1 MNVLWFEVTTPQR
14 YKDNGIVYGGWQ
26 DSLERVV
33 TTCPD
38 INLAISFIGE
48 RNNVGVKRV
57 GNVEYIPM
65 NLDFSLWEKVCNKLT
80 SEIEIAHLMKQ
91 MLKVIEQVQPDLIQV
106 FGTEWPFGHI
116 AKFTN
121 IPVVVHIM
129 GAMIPYMN
137 AQFPPLFSYRDI
149 WTSFNFLKPKEC
161 IEGIC
166 NHIKEK
172 KVTKHELEIWKH
184 VKFYMG
190 RTKWDYALSNILHPN
205 RMYFHVNEALR
216 VSFLSGKDKWK
227 GANNQKILLISTGCS
242 SFWKG
247 PDMLLKVAKILR
259 DLGVNFEWKVAGY
272 MSNILKNAVEK
283 KLKTT
288 FEENNIRFLGF
299 TKPDDLTKILCES
312 TMYVHTAYIENSP
325 NSVCEAQCLGVP
337 IISTNVGGISSL
349 VEDGKQGILVPAN
362 DPWQM
367 ANSIIELS
375 NDKKKMLSFS
385 EENMKCA
392 LIRHNDENIKNDLL
406 NCYKTI
412 LNI

>member
-48 RNNVGVKRV
+48 RHNVGVKRV
-57 GNVEYIPM
+57 GNVAYIPL

-161 IEGIC
+161 IESIC

-172 KVTKHELEIWKH
+172 KVTKH
-184 VKFYMG
+184 
-190 RTKWDYALSNILHPN
+190 
-205 RMYFHVNEALR
+205 
-216 VSFLSGKDKWK
+216 
-227 GANNQKILLISTGCS
+227 
-242 SFWKG
+242 
-247 PDMLLKVAKILR
+247 
-259 DLGVNFEWKVAGY
+259 
-272 MSNILKNAVEK
+272 
-283 KLKTT
+283 
-288 FEENNIRFLGF
+288 
-299 TKPDDLTKILCES
+299 
-312 TMYVHTAYIENSP
+312 
-325 NSVCEAQCLGVP
+325 
-337 IISTNVGGISSL
+337 
-349 VEDGKQGILVPAN
+349 
-362 DPWQM
+362 
-367 ANSIIELS
+367 
-375 NDKKKMLSFS
+375 
-385 EENMKCA
+385 
-392 LIRHNDENIKNDLL
+392 
-406 NCYKTI
+406 
-412 LNI
+412 